1 MRAVTLNYLSTG
13 SGTDQT
19 DHSAETGSLAERPLD
34 ELIACHGHI
43 LLMLK
48 PVCDG
53 AEAFSM
59 LRQGALHSPPQRRI
73 RRAHASGRL
82 KAIRHEDGSAP
93 SACQRPFAAAAPID

>member
-53 AEAFSM
+53 AE
-59 LRQGALHSPPQRRI
+59 GVLHVAARSSTLTTATSYQ
-73 RRAHASGRL
+73 ASSCFGPT
-82 KAIRHEDGSAP
+82 ESNSA
-93 SACQRPFAAAAPID
+93 